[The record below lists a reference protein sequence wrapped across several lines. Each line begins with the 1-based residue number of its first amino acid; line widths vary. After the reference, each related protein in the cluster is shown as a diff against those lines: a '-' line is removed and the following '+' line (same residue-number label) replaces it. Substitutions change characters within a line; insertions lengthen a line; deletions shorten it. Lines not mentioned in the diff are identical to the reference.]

1 MKLWST
7 KIHCL
12 LSEYLKKNLFHYRSG
27 NKLKT
32 SQHDY
37 LDDLKE
43 TARFIKKIETGGL
56 QVKNKNGPSF
66 SRNFKQEDCSS
77 RENAGI

>member
-56 QVKNKNGPSF
+56 
-66 SRNFKQEDCSS
+66 
-77 RENAGI
+77 